1 MKLLEIQPTRLLLNV
16 TGLAMFDSVP
26 LPQPS
31 PQSQHSP
38 STTSR
43 FSSLHIAQLL
53 SAFLLQNTVYVNEAF
68 TSYPLCLSI
77 KITWFASKLDYSAS
91 TEREWGKKEKE
102 LSK

>member
-1 MKLLEIQPTRLLLNV
+1 MSLKTLQKQTLQSKYGLIGCVNHEA
-16 TGLAMFDSVP
+16 TGNSTYEATLKCNRIGYVDSVP

-43 FSSLHIAQLL
+43 FTSLHIAQLL

-77 KITWFASKLDYSAS
+77 KIT
-91 TEREWGKKEKE
+91 
-102 LSK
+102 